1 MGLYAIKLIAE
12 VSAVLRSE
20 SYVKC
25 MVLTGNFSLTPSVF
39 KYIHHATR
47 GLSPILGCS

>member
-1 MGLYAIKLIAE
+1 MVLYAIKLSA
-12 VSAVLRSE
+12 AVLRSE

-39 KYIHHATR
+39 KYPPHATR
-47 GLSPILGCS
+47 GLSPILGSS